1 MQCLEAV
8 EMSPHSVPGGEHVF
22 SLPCGLLYPAA
33 LCSQPPRPHADPS
46 PSPAN
51 RGRCRVGTE
60 QHPCTPQMHQGQSKR
75 YILSEATFTG
85 IFSCACFRKQL
96 SNDATYFLSVPSQT
110 RITTTDKTTHPKIQ
124 LLLSLSVPLG
134 RCCRSPT
141 RTGNGQP
148 RSQTPILRSTHVGAG
163 VVEHSPGGFI
173 DLLLE
178 KHESKLRGQPK

>member
-1 MQCLEAV
+1 MFGSSGDEPPLC
-8 EMSPHSVPGGEHVF
+8 PRRGTRVF
-22 SLPCGLLYPAA
+22 SSLWFALPCCPLLTT
-33 LCSQPPRPHADPS
+33 PPRPHADPS
-46 PSPAN
+46 PRAAN

-60 QHPCTPQMHQGQSKR
+60 QHPCTPQMHQGQSKP

-85 IFSCACFRKQL
+85 IFSCACFRKHL

-124 LLLSLSVPLG
+124 LLLSVSVTLG

-141 RTGNGQP
+141 RIGNGQP